1 MCCADQ
7 AAVKTNGMRMFISPI
22 IIIEDFFL
30 FVASGTVREKIN
42 KKNLKWTQCSFSCS
56 LCLSPLRLST
66 CRPCKQNKKEHTY
79 KWFFYHYF
87 GCFFFSSIFFCLLDL
102 CCRIRHMLYVV
113 LPASVLLHNAHH
125 REGYSFWHT
134 ICLCFRYFCFILYC
148 NLPGTECLS
157 YFFNEEI
164 K

>member
-87 GCFFFSSIFFCLLDL
+87 GCFFFFHLLLFVGLMLPYTPYVICCAASQCVVAQCTPPRGIFILTYYMFMLSIF
-102 CCRIRHMLYVV
+102 
-113 LPASVLLHNAHH
+113 
-125 REGYSFWHT
+125 SF
-134 ICLCFRYFCFILYC
+134 YFIL
-148 NLPGTECLS
+148 
-157 YFFNEEI
+157 
-164 K
+164 